1 MGILAKTT
9 VAIRADTATMVDT
22 PAMRVGTVV
31 ETVAAETAVVGISA
45 RQLIFVGA
53 LSGQLV
59 ETFAKTL

>member
-31 ETVAAETAVVGISA
+31 EVAAETAVVGISA